1 MVKKPGKYPGDAAF
15 DRFLDK
21 YDCPLLLDV
30 LKMRFLGAIASPDF
44 GVSPLSVVRECWDGE
59 LPEFAD
65 ETEAG
70 AFFESVMSLWN
81 RLARH
86 QDGVRVKLTKPTR
99 LRDWSDMSDMFH
111 VRGSEIIDG
120 FLHGFDDTP
129 VSKVPEP
136 LEEVRDTLEK
146 IGILCHAECDR
157 LMEFELG
164 EADEE
169 PDWEQCKALLA
180 DMTRTTEDLLT
191 DLMKAT
197 KIYRG
202 MLIEAESGQGPGTPH

>member
-1 MVKKPGKYPGDAAF
+1 MVRKPGKYPGDAVF
-15 DRFLDK
+15 ERMLDK

-44 GVSPLSVVRECWDGE
+44 GVSPLTVVRGCWERE

-70 AFFESVMSLWN
+70 AFFETIMSLWN

-86 QDGVRVKLTKPTR
+86 QNGVRVKLTKPTR

-111 VRGSEIIDG
+111 VRGSEIIEG
-120 FLHGFDDTP
+120 FLQSFDDTS
-129 VSKVPEP
+129 VSGVPEP
-136 LEEVRDTLEK
+136 LEEFLDTLEK
-146 IGILCHAECDR
+146 IGLLCFAECDR
-157 LMEFELG
+157 LMMFETG
-164 EADEE
+164 EDEE
-169 PDWEQCKALLA
+169 EPEWEQCKALLA

-191 DLMKAT
+191 DFMKAAKT
-197 KIYRG
+197 YRG
-202 MLIEAESGQGPGTPH
+202 MMIEAESGQNPGTRH